1 MIGNPSKGQFVNGS
15 LNCTLAHLQRVSEKS
30 EQRTKVCGV
39 TADLAH
45 LRGDTKLLFRLS
57 LTE

>member
-15 LNCTLAHLQRVSEKS
+15 LNCTLAHLQPVH
-30 EQRTKVCGV
+30 EQRTKICGV

-57 LTE
+57 LTG